1 MRLIEEERA
10 VPLGIQISP
19 YERPLLL
26 VEVSSQYNLCGIAL
40 GQAASICEAAH
51 VLVYIF
57 ILFIKVLQ
65 VVTDLLISFTIM
77 RVSIEGRPSF
87 STVELFFSR

>member
-1 MRLIEEERA
+1 MGGIFLIFFKKRRARKRVKMRLLEEERA

-19 YERPLLL
+19 YKGLSLL
-26 VEVSSQYNLCGIAL
+26 VEGSSQHNLCGIAL

-57 ILFIKVLQ
+57 NLFIKTLRI
-65 VVTDLLISFTIM
+65 VTD
-77 RVSIEGRPSF
+77 
-87 STVELFFSR
+87 